1 MVQMA
6 KENPSWGYDRIA
18 GALKNLG
25 QKVSAQTVGNIL
37 RRHIRKVSIS
47 A

>member
-1 MVQMA
+1 MVQTA